1 MTVSM
6 LPCDKISPAERT
18 GTNDHYVALICEF
31 LSYCCKNTSLT
42 ISGLKQY
49 LFFFKL
55 DDSTSRPECLASLL
69 RTGCWQGSYGELS
82 EAAAATWTQ
91 MESKIQLLGTEK
103 LFHFL
108 GSSRTES
115 FIFHRPL
122 SILAHPSVSWRQQLH
137 VALHT
142 WNLRFPPSPHLSGS
156 SSLLLRSS
164 ILKSPM
170 ITLHPSQNLA
180 YSISKPIN

>member
-1 MTVSM
+1 MCIFILLLQEHIIDHQWLKTIPIFFSSNLMTQHPGQNAWP
-6 LPCDKISPAERT
+6 LYY
-18 GTNDHYVALICEF
+18 G
-31 LSYCCKNTSLT
+31 SYSQT
-42 ISGLKQY
+42 Q
-49 LFFFKL
+49 
-55 DDSTSRPECLASLL
+55 
-69 RTGCWQGSYGELS
+69 TGCWQGSYGELS